1 MKPQLYDYSNY
12 RDFLSD
18 FLKAAKAKDKKYSY
32 RFFGQKAGFSSPNFL
47 YLIIKGQRNL
57 TKEFLPKFA
66 NAMGL
71 NKKEQ
76 QYFEALVAFNQAK
89 TPETKRYYLELLHNI
104 KRTKLGSQIQNHQFD
119 FVSKWYYAVIWE
131 LVACPQFKNDPHWIR
146 KELGNKISATEA
158 KEAIEKMIAIGLL
171 TKNEDGGVCR
181 AEKNL
186 ATNDEVY
193 HTAAYSFHQEMLS
206 IAKEVLAKTD
216 GKEREMSGITIA
228 VSENQFEEIKR
239 MIHDFRNHVVNYLNN
254 NDDQPGRVF
263 QLNMQLFPLSGEDTS
278 NGEKE

>member
-12 RDFLSD
+12 REFLSD
-18 FLKAAKAKDKKYSY
+18 FLKASKLKDKKYSY
-32 RFFGQKAGFSSPNFL
+32 RFFGKKAGFTSPNFL

-104 KRTKLGSQIQNHQFD
+104 KRAKLGSKIENHQFD

-131 LVACPQFKNDPHWIR
+131 LVACPHFKNDPHWIR
-146 KELGNKISATEA
+146 KELKNKISATEA

-171 TKNEDGGVCR
+171 TKNDDGSVCR

-186 ATNDEVY
+186 ATDDEVY

-216 GKEREMSGITIA
+216 GKEREMSGVTIA

-263 QLNMQLFPLSGEDTS
+263 QLNMHLFPLSGSGSSDGDE
-278 NGEKE
+278 